1 MRKYMIFSAKPAGR
15 RSRRFFCAADW
26 LQLVKRDA
34 DYPSIGKMGIQV
46 IPKHLDAGQR
56 SLSTFPHSFIK
67 RNLQNIV
74 DLAGAGVA
82 LAVGADRS

>member
-15 RSRRFFCAADW
+15 RSRRFLCAADW

-34 DYPSIGKMGIQV
+34 D
-46 IPKHLDAGQR
+46 
-56 SLSTFPHSFIK
+56 SFIK